1 MSEKQYTIEELSEQ
15 SGFTRRTI
23 RYYIQE
29 GLLEAPAG
37 RGRGGFY
44 NDSHLTKL
52 RYIKSLQEKGL
63 SLTAIM
69 EYQAVAETPSDTFS
83 RQVWVKCQVIPGLEL
98 NVRRDLEQ
106 KESKKI
112 NEIIRIARALLEEN
126 KGNG

>member
-1 MSEKQYTIEELSEQ
+1 MGEKQYTIEELSEQ

-44 NDSHLTKL
+44 NDSHLTRL

-69 EYQAVAETPSDTFS
+69 EYQAVAETTSDTFS

-106 KESKKI
+106 KESRKI

-126 KGNG
+126 KENG